1 MPTFANCKL
10 IALLFAV
17 RRMGAKKDVKG
28 RKALIGGGLMGSA
41 FRVARSMANV
51 PRPFLATSSKQISFT
66 AYLSI

>member
-1 MPTFANCKL
+1 MDFYTGAAGPPGRFHEGFSL
-10 IALLFAV
+10 
-17 RRMGAKKDVKG
+17 RR
-28 RKALIGGGLMGSA
+28 IHGLMGSA